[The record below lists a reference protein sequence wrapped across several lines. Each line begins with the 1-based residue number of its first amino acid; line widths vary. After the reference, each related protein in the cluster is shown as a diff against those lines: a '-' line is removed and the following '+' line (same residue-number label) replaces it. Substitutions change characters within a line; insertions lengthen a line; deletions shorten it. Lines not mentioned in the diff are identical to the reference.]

1 VLINHAPPLS
11 SPGPWDT
18 SKLTSTPE
26 PSVALRGYRI
36 AVMVN
41 DDTAPLAQSAGAEIL
56 LIHEDAPSTSQADF
70 ESWWN
75 EQLNKAT
82 SEKLVLVVVNSSSRT
97 CKQFSNW
104 LKQCEQVRYSHAKN
118 IARAITN
125 NNGEGELLKDTHM
138 DSIQKI
144 NMYPTPTVA
153 LVPNP
158 SDDNT
163 NEFFSEGNRND
174 RSFGDDHDYAEAI
187 SESMKLPR
195 RQEET
200 IDAHADA
207 ANEEQNVSN
216 HQKRRDRNDL
226 DDKPMNK
233 VDRAEFT
240 DPLDT
245 DNAVK
250 AASQTMKKV
259 EYESSDDEPGI
270 PVERIPLPTTEDGWL
285 VAAPRRR
292 KAYRKERD
300 ANFVIDAEVPDT
312 AAETEKISGLIVRQY
327 IKTTGQSRIAQKQQG
342 YKRCKLS
349 MMNVCVYWFYFPRLI
364 SFHFII
370 PKVRKNSVIC
380 GYTSFNPT
388 DTKQK
393 K

>member
-1 VLINHAPPLS
+1 MLINYAPPLS

-82 SEKLVLVVVNSSSRT
+82 YEKLVLVVVNSSSRT

-187 SESMKLPR
+187 SESMKLSR

-216 HQKRRDRNDL
+216 HQKRRGRNDL

-233 VDRAEFT
+233 VDRVEFT
-240 DPLDT
+240 DPLNT

-259 EYESSDDEPGI
+259 EDESSDDEPGI
-270 PVERIPLPTTEDGWL
+270 PAERIPLPTTEDGWL

-300 ANFVIDAEVPDT
+300 
-312 AAETEKISGLIVRQY
+312 S
-327 IKTTGQSRIAQKQQG
+327 
-342 YKRCKLS
+342 KL
-349 MMNVCVYWFYFPRLI
+349 C
-364 SFHFII
+364 
-370 PKVRKNSVIC
+370 
-380 GYTSFNPT
+380 
-388 DTKQK
+388 D
-393 K
+393 